1 MSRSNKKGS
10 FTSFAR
16 NDKAWADFFITRI
29 GLILF
34 ASILLLAA
42 FKIYPMF
49 QERESRLDLDA
60 IASDISSKIEA
71 VDSIT
76 IPGYKYNYVFEENN
90 RNNMNNRDVRIE
102 ISTEYVTVH
111 SNLSSSLWGDREL
124 IHAEPVIT
132 HVYPPNSNWS
142 NTSGFRK
149 YISDTIGEG
158 KNGDSSSP
166 LEDDKQKVD
175 AIFESARK
183 ELAMS
188 PFVPDRN
195 KALFIEKVIIYHKNQ
210 TEIQKRDYVFIYQ

>member
-1 MSRSNKKGS
+1 MSRSNKTGG
-10 FTSFAR
+10 FAFFIR
-16 NDKAWADFFITRI
+16 NDRAWADFFITRI

-34 ASILLLAA
+34 AAILLLAA

-49 QERESRLDLDA
+49 QERESRLNLDTV
-60 IASDISSKIEA
+60 ASDITSKIEA

-90 RNNMNNRDVRIE
+90 REVRIE
-102 ISTEYVTVH
+102 ISTEYITVH
-111 SNLSSSLWGDREL
+111 SNLSSSIWGDREL

-149 YISDTIGEG
+149 YVSDTIGGG
-158 KNGDSSSP
+158 KNGDVSSP
-166 LEDDKQKVD
+166 LDLEVEKQKVD
-175 AIFESARK
+175 AIFESTRK

-188 PFVPDRN
+188 PFIPDL
-195 KALFIEKVIIYHKNQ
+195 KKPLFIEKVIIYYKNQ
-210 TEIQKRDYVFIYQ
+210 TEIQKRDYVFVYQ